1 MLRTLIT
8 RGFRGLFAAAIGRRA
23 SRLPSL
29 CLGAVSFCIAGCG
42 GSSPTSQPVV
52 ESRTANPVQPIE
64 RHQPEPPP
72 KEEYFEPGTG
82 LPGRTHWVKKGETLY
97 SIARQYYGTENQW
110 RKIYYANDRR
120 LRHPDEL
127 PVGIKLIIP

>member
-1 MLRTLIT
+1 MMRTLIK
-8 RGFRGLFAAAIGRRA
+8 RGFRGLFAAATGRRA
-23 SRLPSL
+23 SRLVPL
-29 CLGAVSFCIAGCG
+29 CLGAVSLGITGCG
-42 GSSPTSQPVV
+42 GPAPTTQPVV
-52 ESRTANPVQPIE
+52 ESRPANPVQPIARQE
-64 RHQPEPPP
+64 PEPPP
-72 KEEYFEPGTG
+72 PEDYIEPGAG